1 MRFND
6 KEIVKNSEG
15 KSDLEGVLQH
25 MKPQSNEWSDW
36 YQQPSFKERYFKLK
50 ANLLFY
56 SRINESEPLG
66 VLVLENLHVAYEHP
80 HKGIPFTF
88 SLTFKVNDKFRDNE
102 AKHVFSC
109 RCEADVNTWV
119 SALKMASYEYWR
131 SQFLILRTKLA
142 MKTGKDLMLESLK
155 TNSCA
160 QNVSIKMEVKKSKT
174 KQNKSTFY
182 SHFESNPFFENHT
195 NSQQTNGVA
204 TVENLITF

>member
-6 KEIVKNSEG
+6 KEIAKNSED

-56 SRINESEPLG
+56 SRINEPETLG

-88 SLTFKVNDKFRDNE
+88 SLTFKVNDKLRDNE
-102 AKHVFSC
+102 AKHIFSC

-119 SALKMASYEYWR
+119 SALKTASYEYWR

-142 MKTGKDLMLESLK
+142 MKTGKDPMLESLK

-160 QNVSIKMEVKKSKT
+160 QNVNIKVEVKKSKT
-174 KQNKSTFY
+174 KQTKSTFY
-182 SHFESNPFFENHT
+182 SHFESSSFFENCT
-195 NSQQTNGVA
+195 TSQQSNGAA